1 MNSPPHEPLSL
12 SGIHAAGMP
21 GYWARKYNEE
31 VVVGAGDILW
41 RRRWTIVWAA
51 IAAVIFA
58 SIFLI
63 LKQKEYTAE
72 TLLRLDFSSSRPDAG
87 ARITLDPAA
96 VIESEARVIRSR
108 AVAER
113 VVTSENLEANP
124 EFSAPAG
131 VITGAIQALKS
142 LFGADGL
149 GEDVRADSAATAAT
163 KKPSF
168 QNAVA
173 KVMASTAVESDNKSY
188 LVAIRF
194 RWASAETAAQI
205 ANAISEAY
213 LRERQLQNLAEEAS
227 RLKAELSVLE
237 QRIGERHPAF
247 VGTRARLASVGDQIE
262 LLRRAEDPVRNVT
275 VANFTAIPAVPA
287 LPPLAASAP
296 KPAVVYG
303 LTLLACLAGI
313 SALMLLTERR
323 NGRIE
328 LEGLSNDVLG
338 VRCLGMVPR
347 PDTPD
352 VPCIHTILTE
362 AVRSI
367 AAAAA
372 LEAPNRRPTVVL
384 ITSSV
389 PDEDKTL
396 FTASLARV
404 LSEAGRRVLVVDTVA
419 QVRSCGDAEIHSV
432 GDAGPPMYHTA
443 SLTDR
448 LSTLWGD
455 GLEEFLISARKT
467 HEVILIKAPPVL
479 LLADSIRLARL
490 SDTVILLARWRSTRV
505 ATVANAI
512 RTLADA
518 GIQVGGIVVTN
529 VNLSKLRS
537 WPTEGQCY
545 YLDRYGKFYASLS
558 S

>member
-12 SGIHAAGMP
+12 TGIHAAGMP
-21 GYWARKYNEE
+21 SYWARKHNEE
-31 VVVGAGDILW
+31 VVVGAADILW
-41 RRRWTIVWAA
+41 RRRWIIIWAA
-51 IAAVIFA
+51 IAALILA
-58 SIFLI
+58 SIFLL

-72 TLLRLDFSSSRPDAG
+72 TLLRLDFNSSRADANQ
-87 ARITLDPAA
+87 RISLDPAV
-96 VIESEARVIRSR
+96 VIESEARIIRSR

-113 VVTSENLEANP
+113 VVTSENLEADP
-124 EFSAPAG
+124 EFSTPAG
-131 VITGAIQALKS
+131 IIGGAIDALKS
-142 LFGADGL
+142 VL
-149 GEDVRADSAATAAT
+149 RAGSLSENLRPDSAATVA

-168 QNAVA
+168 HNAVA
-173 KVMASTAVESDNKSY
+173 KIMANSTVESDNKSY
-188 LVAIRF
+188 LIAIRF
-194 RWASAETAAQI
+194 QWASAETAARI

-213 LRERQLQNLAEEAS
+213 LRERQLQNLAEEES
-227 RLKAELSVLE
+227 RLNAELSLLE

-247 VGTRARLASVGDQIE
+247 IAMRARLASIGNQIE
-262 LLRRAEDPVRNVT
+262 LLRRAEEPVRNVT
-275 VANFTAIPAVPA
+275 VASFTAIPAVPA
-287 LPPLAASAP
+287 LPPLRASSP

-303 LTLLACLAGI
+303 LTLLACLLGI
-313 SALMLLTERR
+313 SALILLLERR
-323 NGRIE
+323 NGRVE
-328 LEGLSNDVLG
+328 VEDLSHDVLG
-338 VRCLGMVPR
+338 VRRLGMVPR
-347 PDTPD
+347 PDTTD

-384 ITSSV
+384 VTSSV

-419 QVRSCGDAEIHSV
+419 QVRSCGDAEIHPG
-432 GDAGPPMYHTA
+432 GDAQAPMYHTA

-455 GLEEFLISARKT
+455 GLEEFLLSARKT

-505 ATVANAI
+505 ATVGNAI
-512 RTLADA
+512 RILADA
-518 GIQVGGIVVTN
+518 GIQVNGIVVTD
-529 VNLSKLRS
+529 VNLGKLRS
-537 WPTEGQCY
+537 WPTESQCY

>member
-12 SGIHAAGMP
+12 TGIHAAGMP

-41 RRRWTIVWAA
+41 RRRWTIVCSAA
-51 IAAVIFA
+51 AALVLA

-72 TLLRLDFSSSRPDAG
+72 TLLRLDFNSSRAE
-87 ARITLDPAA
+87 ANSRINLDPAV
-96 VIESEARVIRSR
+96 VIESEARIIRSR

-113 VVTSENLEANP
+113 VVTSENLEAKP

-131 VITGAIQALKS
+131 VVGGAIHALKS
-142 LFGADGL
+142 LFGADGS
-149 GEDVRADSAATAAT
+149 GENVRADSAAATAT

-173 KVMASTAVESDNKSY
+173 KIMENSAVESDNKSY
-188 LVAIRF
+188 LIAIRF
-194 RWASAETAAQI
+194 QWASPEMAARI
-205 ANAISEAY
+205 ANAISESY

-227 RLKAELSVLE
+227 RLKAELSLLE

-247 VGTRARLASVGDQIE
+247 IGTRGRLASVRDQIE
-262 LLRRAEDPVRNVT
+262 LLRREEEPVRNVT
-275 VANFTAIPAVPA
+275 VASFTAIPAVPA

-303 LTLLACLAGI
+303 LTLLVCLVGA
-313 SALMLLTERR
+313 SALVLLLERR
-323 NGRIE
+323 NGRVE
-328 LEGLSNDVLG
+328 LEDMSNDALG
-338 VRCLGMVPR
+338 VRCFGMVPR
-347 PDTPD
+347 PDTHD
-352 VPCIHTILTE
+352 VPCLQTILTE
-362 AVRSI
+362 TVRSI

-372 LEAPNRRPTVVL
+372 LEAPSRRPTVVL

-419 QVRSCGDAEIHSV
+419 QVRASGDAEINPV
-432 GDAGPPMYHTA
+432 GSIEPPMYHTA

-455 GLEEFLISARKT
+455 GLEEFLLSARKT

-512 RTLADA
+512 RILADA
-518 GIQVGGIVVTN
+518 GIQVSGLVVTN

-537 WPTEGQCY
+537 WPTESQCY